1 MKMDLM
7 RFWQEGNLNLM
18 LNTLRI
24 LHLDINMINE
34 KMNEL
39 LILYSLLSEI
49 TEKNIEYNGETRM
62 IKRNN
67 GTYYNVDKMQERAE
81 ILVEEFME
89 PYAI

>member
-1 MKMDLM
+1 
-7 RFWQEGNLNLM
+7 M
-18 LNTLRI
+18 LNILRT

-39 LILYSLLSEI
+39 LILSSLLSTIDEQD
-49 TEKNIEYNGETRM
+49 IEYDGETRM
-62 IKRNN
+62 IKGTNE
-67 GTYYNVDKMQERAE
+67 TYYNIDKMQERAE

>member
-1 MKMDLM
+1 
-7 RFWQEGNLNLM
+7 M
-18 LNTLRI
+18 LNILRT

-39 LILYSLLSEI
+39 LILYSLLNAI
-49 TEKNIEYNGETRM
+49 TEEDIEYNGETRM
-62 IKRNN
+62 IKGNDE
-67 GTYYNVDKMQERAE
+67 TYYNVDKMQERAE

>member
-1 MKMDLM
+1 
-7 RFWQEGNLNLM
+7 M
-18 LNTLRI
+18 LNILRT

-39 LILYSLLSEI
+39 LILLSLLNTI
-49 TEKNIEYNGETRM
+49 TEEDIEYNGETRM
-62 IKRNN
+62 IKGND
-67 GTYYNVDKMQERAE
+67 GTYYNIDKMQKRVK

>member
-1 MKMDLM
+1 
-7 RFWQEGNLNLM
+7 
-18 LNTLRI
+18 
-24 LHLDINMINE
+24 MINE

-39 LILYSLLSEI
+39 LILLSLLNTI
-49 TEKNIEYNGETRM
+49 TEEDIEYDGETRM
-62 IKRNN
+62 IKRND